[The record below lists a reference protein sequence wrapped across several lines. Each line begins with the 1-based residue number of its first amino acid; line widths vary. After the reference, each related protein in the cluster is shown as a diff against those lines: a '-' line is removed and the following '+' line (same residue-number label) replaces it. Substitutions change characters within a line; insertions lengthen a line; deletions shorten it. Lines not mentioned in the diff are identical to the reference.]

1 MKGSELFE
9 VWAPVDSTWSRWAK
23 PVLFAEK
30 DKLPPGQLTAP
41 EPDLPPPAFAFDSSM
56 AVVVDLPGAESV
68 QTGLLLAW
76 QGYRPVPLFNCGAHY
91 AAVIDSERILR
102 LLDEGAGSLSS
113 VGLGQEAPPA
123 FLLDANRLR
132 PLQRPGPGKYDNRW
146 MVFPQDFPS
155 ATFLKSRGISRILL
169 LHKEAQPQADLAH
182 VLLRWQEAGLE
193 ILTQNPATPTALQSL
208 QVAKP
213 SRFRALS
220 YRFLA
225 LWGLSRNSAGG
236 FGSVIPIPSAGG
248 TGFG

>member
-1 MKGSELFE
+1 MNGSELFE

-30 DKLPPGQLTAP
+30 DRLPPGQPAAP
-41 EPDLPPPAFAFDSSM
+41 EPDLPPPAFAFDSSR
-56 AVVVDLPGAESV
+56 AVIVDLPGAESV

-76 QGYRPVPLFNCGAHY
+76 QGYRPVPLFNCGAHS
-91 AAVIDSERILR
+91 AAVIDSRRILS
-102 LLDEGAGSLSS
+102 LLEEGAGSLSS
-113 VGLGQEAPPA
+113 VGLRWEAPPA

-132 PLQRPGPGKYDNRW
+132 PSQRPGPGKYDNRW

-155 ATFLKSRGISRILL
+155 ASFLKSHGISRILL
-169 LHKEAQPQADLAH
+169 LHKDAQPQDDLAH
-182 VLLRWQEAGLE
+182 VLLRWQEAGLDV
-193 ILTQNPATPTALQSL
+193 LAQNPATDAALQSL

-225 LWGLSRNSAGG
+225 LWGLRRNSAGG
-236 FGSVIPIPSAGG
+236 FGSIIPIAAAGG